1 MCWCSVGYPDPVC
14 FVWVTV
20 MALYRIK
27 PGFDPKSASGPSWNF
42 DGGMDYLLT
51 SVFEIQKEVSLSKYL
66 MTVDRHGTTWY
77 LSPDWIE
84 PVGNEIDLTVLGD
97 EI

>member
-1 MCWCSVGYPDPVC
+1 
-14 FVWVTV
+14 

-27 PGFDPKSASGPSWNF
+27 PGFDPATALLPLWNF

-51 SVFEIQKEVSLSKYL
+51 SVFEIQKEASWSKYL
-66 MTVDRHGTTWY
+66 VTMDRHGNYWY
-77 LSPDWIE
+77 LSPDWVVPAVIE
-84 PVGNEIDLTVLGD
+84 LDLTVLGD

>member
-1 MCWCSVGYPDPVC
+1 MCWCSAGYPHPVC

-27 PGFDPKSASGPSWNF
+27 PGFDPATATLPSWPF
-42 DGGMDYLLT
+42 GGGMDYLLT
-51 SVFEIQKEVSLSKYL
+51 SVFEIQEERSWNNYL
-66 MTVDRHGTTWY
+66 VTVDRHGYSWY
-77 LSPDWIE
+77 LHPDWVV
-84 PVGNEIDLTVLGD
+84 PAVTDLDLTVLGD

>member
-1 MCWCSVGYPDPVC
+1 
-14 FVWVTV
+14 

-51 SVFEIQKEVSLSKYL
+51 SVFEIQKGACWNNYL
-66 MTVDRHGTTWY
+66 VTVDRHGYSVY
-77 LSPDWIE
+77 LHPDWIE
-84 PVGNEIDLTVLGD
+84 PASIKIDLTVIGD

>member
-1 MCWCSVGYPDPVC
+1 MCWCSVGYPHPVC

-27 PGFDPKSASGPSWNF
+27 PGFDLATAPLPSWNF

-51 SVFEIQKEVSLSKYL
+51 SVFEIQDGRSWHKYL
-66 MTVDRHGTTWY
+66 VTRDRHGNSWY
-77 LSPDWIE
+77 RRLDWIE
-84 PVGNEIDLTVLGD
+84 PAGNDIDLTVLGD